1 MKSPALNSSRLCS
14 DFFFLKSVRI
24 ILFGFHWIPMA
35 FEMLCHKFC
44 LDFKGNHFVVVVS
57 LIPSAIHLCCGG
69 VMKLN

>member
-1 MKSPALNSSRLCS
+1 
-14 DFFFLKSVRI
+14 
-24 ILFGFHWIPMA
+24 MA